1 MNEIFNDQIKA
12 ILFDMDGVVV
22 DSENLYSQSEK
33 KLLAQYGVKF
43 DQSDWHYIKGCTEKQ
58 FYDLVYAKF
67 NINIPRDQLIDKGR
81 NFLKNIF
88 TQKLDYMNGFNEI
101 HSIFKKQYKLA
112 LVTSTGPELV
122 NHIDSLLSIYEK
134 FDVVITSNDTT
145 IHKPQ
150 PEPYLIA
157 MDRLQL
163 QPNQCI
169 IFEDSIQG
177 IKAGKAAG
185 SYVIALEGSLE
196 KEVLTEA
203 DLIISSFYDLIKN
216 ISSI

>member
-1 MNEIFNDQIKA
+1 MNEILNDQIKA

-22 DSENLYSQSEK
+22 DSEKLYSQSEK

-203 DLIISSFYDLIKN
+203 DLIIPSFYDLIKN